1 MNNLK
6 IISKLKWKIVLWIL
20 LFTMICLAFS
30 YGKQYGIN
38 ERIIILATLVLGV
51 FTQIFTGITS
61 LIAIIPFFG
70 PFILKV
76 VSIPIFYFLNALGW
90 VVSAI
95 AIKKGYVSELSKS
108 RTVTF
113 ALLVGINIGYILGNI
128 IPLDK

>member
-6 IISKLKWKIVLWIL
+6 IISNLKWKIVLWIP
-20 LFTMICLAFS
+20 LFTIIYLAFS
-30 YGKQYGIN
+30 YGKQYGVN

-95 AIKKGYVSELSKS
+95 AIKKGYVNELSRS

-113 ALLVGINIGYILGNI
+113 ALLVGIIIGYILGNI

>member
-90 VVSAI
+90 VISAI
-95 AIKKGYVSELSKS
+95 AIKKGYVNELSRS

-113 ALLVGINIGYILGNI
+113 ALLVGIIIGYILGNI

>member
-6 IISKLKWKIVLWIL
+6 IISNLKWKIVLWIL
-20 LFTMICLAFS
+20 LFTMIYLAFS

-95 AIKKGYVSELSKS
+95 AIKKGYVNELSRG

-113 ALLVGINIGYILGNI
+113 ALLVGIIIGYILGNI

>member
-6 IISKLKWKIVLWIL
+6 IISSLKWKIVLWIL

-51 FTQIFTGITS
+51 FTQMFTGITS

-95 AIKKGYVSELSKS
+95 AIKKGYVNELSKS

-113 ALLVGINIGYILGNI
+113 ALLVGIIIGYILGNI

>member
-1 MNNLK
+1 MSNLK
-6 IISKLKWKIVLWIL
+6 VISNLKWKIVLWIL
-20 LFTMICLAFS
+20 LLTIVYLAFS

-38 ERIIILATLVLGV
+38 ERIIILVTLILGV

-76 VSIPIFYFLNALGW
+76 ISVPIFYFLNALGW

-95 AIKKGYVSELSKS
+95 AIKKGYVNELSRS

-113 ALLVGINIGYILGNI
+113 ALLVGIIIGYILGNI

>member
-6 IISKLKWKIVLWIL
+6 IISNLKWRIILWIL
-20 LFTMICLAFS
+20 LFTIIYLAFT
-30 YGKQYGIN
+30 YGNQYGIN

-51 FTQIFTGITS
+51 FTQMFTGITS

-90 VVSAI
+90 VISAI
-95 AIKKGYVSELSKS
+95 AIKKGYVNELSRS

-113 ALLVGINIGYILGNI
+113 ALLVGIIIGYILGDI
-128 IPLDK
+128 IPVDK

>member
-6 IISKLKWKIVLWIL
+6 IISSLKWKIVLWIL
-20 LFTMICLAFS
+20 LFTMIYLAFL

-95 AIKKGYVSELSKS
+95 AIKKGYVNELSRS

-113 ALLVGINIGYILGNI
+113 ALLVGIIIGHILGNI